1 MSSVCGWSEPSLGE
15 LPMESWMS
23 HLPCAL
29 WDIPLSH
36 LAIPGRL
43 LWATSR
49 VLWVDG
55 SQTALIDPVIL
66 IWMLHTGLGYN
77 GERLWGAPSG
87 MSFSVHV
94 AKTFV
99 QHSLIQIKY

>member
-1 MSSVCGWSEPSLGE
+1 MRSLPQPELSMSSVCGWSEPSLGE

-43 LWATSR
+43 LPATASVPKVINR
-49 VLWVDG
+49 WINHKSVW
-55 SQTALIDPVIL
+55 LILVNFVIL
-66 IWMLHTGLGYN
+66 LPQNVRFLVVKN
-77 GERLWGAPSG
+77 V
-87 MSFSVHV
+87 SVHE
-94 AKTFV
+94 AK
-99 QHSLIQIKY
+99 I